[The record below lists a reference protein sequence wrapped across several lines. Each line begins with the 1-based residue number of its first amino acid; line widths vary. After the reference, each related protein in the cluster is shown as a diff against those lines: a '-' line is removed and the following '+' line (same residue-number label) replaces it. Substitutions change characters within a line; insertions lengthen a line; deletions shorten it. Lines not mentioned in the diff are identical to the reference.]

1 MGIQIF
7 MIMSDKVRD
16 FIEKNIQLINDG
28 DFDKVIKKC
37 PVNIRPGLFQA
48 FQEAGIDFS
57 SEKIEDGVWYSL
69 QTAAYET
76 VSWRG
81 GVFHDTYKLVI
92 SSLDRK
98 TNQYRWT
105 YRKANGVVGGSWVAF
120 KSLKDALDFAKKT
133 NASDVA
139 PYLLDK
145 MNATR
150 YQWQLVTLDGGY
162 QAYIT
167 DKMVKEYDP
176 DLRKQ
181 RRLKEKATPEI
192 ASIVKQWANDLGKK
206 IDTTV
211 LDEMNKNKN
220 ASHPIYSPITFYYS
234 NSYGRGRV
242 MSGLGYSVDI
252 DEKEILDYLNSIL
265 DVDNIKYED
274 KDIIIEDS
282 YIDQVEKDIY
292 SKYGVKI

>member
-1 MGIQIF
+1 M
-7 MIMSDKVRD
+7 DNKVQD
-16 FIEKNIQLINDG
+16 FIEKNIQLIDDG
-28 DFDKVIKKC
+28 DFDKLIRKC
-37 PVNIRPGLFQA
+37 PVNIRPNLFAALQQA
-48 FQEAGIDFS
+48 EIDFS
-57 SEKIEDGVWYSL
+57 TEKEEDGVWYSL

-76 VSWRG
+76 LSWRG
-81 GVFHDTYKLVI
+81 QAFHDTYKLVV

-120 KSLKDALDFAKKT
+120 KTLRDALDFAKKT

-150 YQWQLVTLDGGY
+150 YQWQLVTLNGGY

-176 DLRKQ
+176 YEREQRK
-181 RRLKEKATPEI
+181 LKERAYPEI
-192 ASIVKQWANDLGKK
+192 ASIIKQWADDLGKK

-211 LDEMNKNKN
+211 LDRMNRSKE
-220 ASHPIYSPITFYYS
+220 STQPIHSPIKFYYS
-234 NSYGRGRV
+234 DSYNRGRV
-242 MSGLGYSVDI
+242 TSGLGYFADI
-252 DEKEILDYLNSIL
+252 DEKELLSYLNSVL
-265 DVDNIKYED
+265 DVDNIKYEGNY
-274 KDIIIEDS
+274 IIIEDS

>member
-1 MGIQIF
+1 
-7 MIMSDKVRD
+7 MIMNDEVRD
-16 FIEKNIQLINDG
+16 FIEKNIQLIDDG
-28 DFDKVIKKC
+28 DFDKLIRKC
-37 PVNIRPGLFQA
+37 PVNIRPNLFTALEQ
-48 FQEAGIDFS
+48 AGIDFS
-57 SEKIEDGVWYSL
+57 TEKEEDGVWYSL
-69 QTAAYET
+69 QTAAQET
-76 VSWRG
+76 VSWKG

-120 KSLKDALDFAKKT
+120 KTLKDALDFAKKT
-133 NASDVA
+133 NESDVA

-181 RRLKEKATPEI
+181 RRLKERAYPEI
-192 ASIVKQWANDLGKK
+192 ATVVKQWADNLGKK
-206 IDTTV
+206 IDTTI
-211 LDEMNKNKN
+211 LDKMNRSNE
-220 ASHPIYSPITFYYS
+220 STQPIRSPITFYYS
-234 NSYGRGRV
+234 DSYGRGRV
-242 MSGLGYSVDI
+242 TSGLGYFVDI
-252 DEKEILDYLNSIL
+252 DEKELLDYLNSVL
-265 DVDNIKYED
+265 DVDTIKYED
-274 KDIIIEDS
+274 KYIIIEDS

-292 SKYGVKI
+292 SKHGVII

>member
-1 MGIQIF
+1 MNNE
-7 MIMSDKVRD
+7 VRD
-16 FIEKNIQLINDG
+16 FIEKNIQLIDDG
-28 DFDKVIKKC
+28 DFDKLIRKC
-37 PVNIRPGLFQA
+37 PVNIRPNLFTALQ
-48 FQEAGIDFS
+48 QAGIDFS
-57 SEKIEDGVWYSL
+57 AEKEEDGVWYSL
-69 QTAAYET
+69 QTAAYQT
-76 VSWRG
+76 TSWRG
-81 GVFHDTYKLVI
+81 QVFRDTYKLVI

-98 TNQYRWT
+98 NNQYRWT

-120 KSLKDALDFAKKT
+120 KTLRDALDFAKKT

-162 QAYIT
+162 EAYIT
-167 DKMVKEYDP
+167 DKMIKEYDP

-181 RRLKEKATPEI
+181 RRLKEKAHPEI
-192 ASIVKQWANDLGKK
+192 AAIIKQWSDDLSKK

-211 LDEMNKNKN
+211 LDKMNKNKN
-220 ASHPIYSPITFYYS
+220 NGLIRSPLTFYYS
-234 NSYGRGRV
+234 NSYDRGRV
-242 MSGLGYSVDI
+242 MSGLGYFVDI
-252 DEKEILDYLNSIL
+252 DEKDLLDYLNSVL
-265 DVDNIKYED
+265 DVDNIRYED

>member
-1 MGIQIF
+1 M
-7 MIMSDKVRD
+7 MDNKVQD
-16 FIEKNIQLINDG
+16 FIEKNIQLIDDG
-28 DFDKVIKKC
+28 DFDKLIKKC
-37 PVNIRPGLFQA
+37 PVNIRPGLFAALQA
-48 FQEAGIDFS
+48 AGIDFS
-57 SEKIEDGVWYSL
+57 TEKEEDSVWYSL
-69 QTAAYET
+69 QTAAHT
-76 VSWRG
+76 TIGWRG
-81 GVFHDTYKLVI
+81 GFFHDTYKLVV

-120 KSLKDALDFAKKT
+120 KTLRDALDFAKKT

-150 YQWQLVTLDGGY
+150 YQWQLITLDGGY

-181 RRLKEKATPEI
+181 KRLKERARPEI
-192 ASIVKQWANDLGKK
+192 ATIIKQWADDLGKK

-211 LDEMNKNKN
+211 LDRMNKSKERTQ
-220 ASHPIYSPITFYYS
+220 PIRSPLTFYYS
-234 NSYGRGRV
+234 DSYGRGRV
-242 MSGLGYSVDI
+242 TSGLYSTDI

-265 DVDNIKYED
+265 DVDTIRYENEY
-274 KDIIIEDS
+274 IIIEDS
-282 YIDQVEKDIY
+282 YIDQVEKNIY
-292 SKYGVKI
+292 SKYGVQI